1 MARRANYFLIG
12 LTVLACLFAAGPVIW
27 GLLTSFK
34 TPTQVVAYPPD
45 LWPTPPTLQNFGGVW
60 RESNFPVYFR
70 NSVVV
75 TIASVILS
83 LILAVHAAYGLARF
97 RFRGKTILMLGI
109 PMTSMIPASRSRC
122 RCTTCRQVNLYNTRR
137 EWSSSTRRGTSRS

>member
-1 MARRANYFLIG
+1 M
-12 LTVLACLFAAGPVIW
+12 LACLFAAGTVIW
-27 GLLTSFK
+27 GLLTSLK
-34 TPTQVVAYPPD
+34 TAGS
-45 LWPTPPTLQNFGGVW
+45 GGQRIRQQLSAHAAHAGELSSVW

-83 LILAVHAAYGLARF
+83 LMLAVHAAYGLARF

-109 PMTSMIPASRSRC
+109 LATSMIPASRSWC
-122 RCTTCRQVNLYNTRR
+122 RCTTCRYK
-137 EWSSSTRRGTSRS
+137 